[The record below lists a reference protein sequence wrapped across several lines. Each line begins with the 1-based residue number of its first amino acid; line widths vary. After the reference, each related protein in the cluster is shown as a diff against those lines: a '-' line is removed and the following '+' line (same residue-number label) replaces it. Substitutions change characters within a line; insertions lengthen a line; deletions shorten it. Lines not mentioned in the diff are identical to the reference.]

1 MTKKKVKTKTPA
13 SAKASAKPSEGVI
26 PLNKRGEPKVG
37 PRYGPRHGRQVVKGE
52 KISAEAVMES
62 GGMYWGARLR
72 KLRLARNLTLEEL
85 ASAAGCTKGYLS
97 VIENALR
104 EVPSDSMI
112 AELEKALDVPAGELA
127 RAAEWERTPIH
138 FRREVML
145 LAAREASQREREKK
159 LATLLAASGIDENGK
174 LRGALD
180 EAYKSG
186 ELQRLMGS
194 REDHAPNTQ
203 IAAGTTTPAPVS
215 RFLAREVPLIN
226 RVQAGYPVEF
236 TDLSFPARVADEY
249 VRCPD
254 IDDADAFA
262 ARVVG
267 ESMMPEYKEG
277 DIVVFSPSRAVRG
290 GMDCFVRLEP
300 DGETTF
306 KRVFFESGGPNGE
319 KTGEERIRLQ
329 PLNPA
334 FSAKVVQREMVG
346 GLYAAV
352 SVIKKL

>member
-1 MTKKKVKTKTPA
+1 MARKKSGTKHA
-13 SAKASAKPSEGVI
+13 GVI
-26 PLNKRGEPKVG
+26 PLNKKGEPKVA
-37 PRYGPRHGRQVVKGE
+37 PRYGPRSSKGS
-52 KISAEAVMES
+52 KPSAEAVMDS
-62 GGMYWGARLR
+62 GGMYWGTRLR
-72 KLRLARNLTLEEL
+72 KLRLARNLTLEQL
-85 ASAAGCTKGYLS
+85 ADAAGCTKGYLS

-112 AELEKALDVPAGELA
+112 ASLEKALGVPEGELA
-127 RAAEWERTPIH
+127 RAADWERTPAH

-145 LAAREASQREREKK
+145 LAAREAAQREREKK
-159 LATLLAASGIDENGK
+159 LSTLLAASGIDENGK

-180 EAYKSG
+180 EAYRSG
-186 ELQRLMGS
+186 ELHRLMGS
-194 REDHAPNTQ
+194 RQDHAPPRQDPASPN
-203 IAAGTTTPAPVS
+203 TTTAPAPLS

-226 RVQAGYPVEF
+226 SVQAGYPVEF
-236 TDLSFPARVADEY
+236 TDLSFPPRVADEY

-277 DIVVFSPSRAVRG
+277 DIVVFSPARQVKG

-306 KRVFFESGGPNGE
+306 KRVFFETGGPNGE

-334 FSAKVVQREMVG
+334 FSATVVDREKVG

>member
-1 MTKKKVKTKTPA
+1 MSKKKSKRVE
-13 SAKASAKPSEGVI
+13 AKPAVS
-26 PLNKRGEPKVG
+26 RSG
-37 PRYGPRHGRQVVKGE
+37 PRQAHGPRPN
-52 KISAEAVMES
+52 AEAVMES
-62 GGMYWGARLR
+62 GGMYWGSRLR

-85 ASAAGCTKGYLS
+85 ADAAGCTKGYLS

-112 AELEKALDVPAGELA
+112 RALEKALQVPEGELS
-127 RAAEWERTPIH
+127 RAADWERTPAH
-138 FRREVML
+138 FRREVMQ
-145 LAAREASQREREKK
+145 LAAREAAQREREKK

-180 EAYKSG
+180 EAYRSG
-186 ELQRLMGS
+186 ELQRLMGT
-194 REDHAPNTQ
+194 REDMTRAPSANASGANTS
-203 IAAGTTTPAPVS
+203 GTTTPVPIS

-226 RVQAGYPVEF
+226 SVQAGYPVEF
-236 TDLSFPARVADEY
+236 TDLSFPARIADEY

-267 ESMMPEYKEG
+267 ESMMPEYREG
-277 DIVVFSPSRAVRG
+277 DVVVFSPAREVRG

-300 DGETTF
+300 DGESTF

-334 FSAKVVQREMVG
+334 FAAKVVAREMVG

>member
-1 MTKKKVKTKTPA
+1 MVA
-13 SAKASAKPSEGVI
+13 
-26 PLNKRGEPKVG
+26 
-37 PRYGPRHGRQVVKGE
+37 PRYGPRNKAAPSRTGGHQQGGRG
-52 KISAEAVMES
+52 SADAGAES
-62 GGMYWGARLR
+62 GGMTWGSRLR
-72 KLRLARNLTLEEL
+72 KLRLARNLTLEQL
-85 ASAAGCTKGYLS
+85 AAAAGCTKGYLS

-104 EVPSDSMI
+104 EVPSDSVI
-112 AELEKALDVPAGELA
+112 ESLEKALGVSAGELA
-127 RAAEWERTPIH
+127 RAAEWERTPAH

-145 LAAREASQREREKK
+145 LAAREAAQREREKK
-159 LATLLAASGIDENGK
+159 LATLLAGSGIDDDGR

-194 REDHAPNTQ
+194 REEM
-203 IAAGTTTPAPVS
+203 IVRGTDAPAPVA

-254 IDDADAFA
+254 IDDPDAFA

-267 ESMMPEYKEG
+267 ESMLPEYREG
-277 DIVVFSPSRAVRG
+277 DIVVFSPMRPVRG

-300 DGETTF
+300 DGESTF
-306 KRVFFESGGPNGE
+306 KRVFFEGGGPNGE
-319 KTGEERIRLQ
+319 KTGEEWIRLQ
-329 PLNPA
+329 PLNPS
-334 FSAKVVQREMVG
+334 FSAKVVAREMVG